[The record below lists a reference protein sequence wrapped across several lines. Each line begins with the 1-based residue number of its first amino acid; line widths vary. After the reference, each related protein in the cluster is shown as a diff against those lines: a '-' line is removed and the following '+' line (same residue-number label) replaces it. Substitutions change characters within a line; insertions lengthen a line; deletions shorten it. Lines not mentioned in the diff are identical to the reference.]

1 MAGLRCSQSGVFLSE
16 LRRGRALVLRHQP
29 PLALDLALGFV
40 DQGAV
45 KAGDDLGVLQLS
57 WLVAS

>member
-1 MAGLRCSQSGVFLSE
+1 MFLSE